1 MPLHLRRP
9 ILALLTAILI
19 LVAAVPALA
28 AERSWVTVI
37 YDPSAPQQLRDNVE
51 ASLDTVADLLA
62 DYRIYLTRPITVIVS
77 ADHEGYV
84 RALMSYGYTREKA
97 EQTAK
102 QSAGVSLGQRPVILL
117 KGSDALKRDRQEVY
131 RVLPHELFHQ
141 VQSQWGK
148 LGTVNW
154 MVEAAPELFR
164 IKASEKAGFAPA
176 GVFLAMEQ
184 LRVKHAKVIPSAA
197 ELASKNYAAFSSL
210 AGKGYP
216 VYAMSTLM
224 LNKLVEDA
232 GFDKVVYFYQQL
244 HHGADPDKAFLN
256 TFRVPMGWFTRDMDA
271 YFASLRQ

>member
-1 MPLHLRRP
+1 MTLHLRRMLP
-9 ILALLTAILI
+9 TLLVVILI
-19 LVAAVPALA
+19 LAVASPALA
-28 AERSWVTVI
+28 AERSWVKVA
-37 YDPSAPQQLRDNVE
+37 YDSSAPQQLRDNVE

-62 DYRIYLTRPITVIVS
+62 EYRIYLTRPITVIVS
-77 ADHEGYV
+77 ADHEDYV
-84 RALMSYGYTREKA
+84 RILVLNGYTREKA

-102 QSAGVSLGQRPVILL
+102 QSAGVSLGQRPVIIL

-131 RVLPHELFHQ
+131 RVLPHEIFHQ

-197 ELASKNYAAFSSL
+197 ELASKNYAVFSGL

-224 LNKLVEDA
+224 LSKLVDDA

-256 TFRVPMGWFTRDMDA
+256 TFRVPMGWFTKDMDA

>member
-1 MPLHLRRP
+1 MTLHLRRP
-9 ILALLTAILI
+9 FLALLTALLI
-19 LVAAVPALA
+19 LAVAAPAFA
-28 AERSWVTVI
+28 AERSWVKVA
-37 YDPSAPQQLRDNVE
+37 YDSSAPQQLRDNVE

-62 DYRIYLTRPITVIVS
+62 EYRIYLTRPITVIVS
-77 ADHEGYV
+77 ADHEDYV
-84 RALMSYGYTREKA
+84 RILVSNGYTREKA

-102 QSAGVSLGQRPVILL
+102 QSAGVSLGQRPVIIL

-131 RVLPHELFHQ
+131 RVLPHEIFHQ

-164 IKASEKAGFAPA
+164 MKASEKAGFAPA

-197 ELASKNYAAFSSL
+197 ELASKNYAVFSGLS
-210 AGKGYP
+210 GKGYP

-224 LNKLVEDA
+224 LNKLVADA

-271 YFASLRQ
+271 YFSSLRQ